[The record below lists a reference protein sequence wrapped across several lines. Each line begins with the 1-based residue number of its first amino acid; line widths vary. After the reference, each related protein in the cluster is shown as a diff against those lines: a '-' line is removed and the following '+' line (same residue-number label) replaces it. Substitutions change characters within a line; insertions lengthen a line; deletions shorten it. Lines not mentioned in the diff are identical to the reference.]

1 MTHDNDNLVRK
12 IREVLDQSLH
22 DIDTN
27 SLARLEQARQ
37 VALAGQNQ
45 RPTYYPWLRW
55 GLVPATIMA
64 LILLIHPWGT
74 GQPEP
79 QPHIADLALLT
90 GADNIEFFSEELEFY
105 QWLLEIDENEK
116 EDHSLHR
123 PDASDGSGRNLVCGI
138 GGSIVGGSIA
148 TTRTDRISGLV
159 QRQRRGVA

>member
-1 MTHDNDNLVRK
+1 MMHDNDNLVRK

-22 DIDTN
+22 DIDTIT
-27 SLARLEQARQ
+27 LARLKQARQ
-37 VALAGQNQ
+37 VALAGRNQ
-45 RPTYYPWLRW
+45 RPIYYPWLRW

-64 LILLIHPWGT
+64 LILVMHPWGN

-79 QPHIADLALLT
+79 QIYVADLALLT
-90 GADNIEFFSEELEFY
+90 SVDSLEFFSEELEFY

-123 PDASDGSGRNLVCGI
+123 PDGSDGHSPNLVSGI
-138 GGSIVGGSIA
+138 RGSMVGGSI
-148 TTRTDRISGLV
+148 TTTGTHRISGLV